1 MVWKPRIRLGAAWG
15 VVTLAAILLF
25 DTWCVQRLR
34 TAPIDLTLFFLSLA
48 LIVSVILIALILYC
62 LYGLLTLS
70 YTLDRNGLIIRWGA
84 LLQSIPMGN
93 IERVAPA
100 SELGASTRFWGLAW
114 PGYRI
119 GPGQLKG
126 VAPLRA
132 YATRPLAKQLL
143 VVTPS
148 TVYGISPKDPQAF
161 LADFSRRKNLGA
173 AREMEQGTR
182 RAKWTSL
189 PFLGDRQAQ
198 ALMLGGFLLNAG
210 LFGHVCQAY
219 PELPRLLSL
228 HFDAFGEV
236 DRVGARAELFS
247 LPLIGL
253 IVQVYDTLAGLLLHR
268 RQATAAY
275 LLFAAGLLVQVLL
288 WAAVVNIVR

>member
-1 MVWKPRIRLGAAWG
+1 MVWKPKIALGAAWG
-15 VVTLAAILLF
+15 IVTLAAILLF
-25 DTWCVQRLR
+25 DAWCVQRLR

-48 LIVSVILIALILYC
+48 LVVSAVLIVLILYC
-62 LYGLLTLS
+62 LYGLLSLS
-70 YTLDRNGLIIRWGA
+70 YTLDRNGLTIRWGA
-84 LLQSIPMGN
+84 LLHSIPMDS

-100 SELGASTRFWGLAW
+100 SELGASTRFWGIAW

-148 TVYGISPKDPQAF
+148 AVYGISPADPHAF
-161 LADFSRRKNLGA
+161 LADFTRRKNLGA
-173 AREMEQGTR
+173 AREMEPGTR
-182 RAKWTSL
+182 RARWTSL
-189 PFLGDRQAQ
+189 PFLGDRKAQ

-210 LFGHVCQAY
+210 LFGYVCQAY
-219 PELPRLLSL
+219 PALPRLLSL
-228 HFDAFGEV
+228 HFDALGEV

-253 IVQVYDTLAGLLLHR
+253 IAQVYDATAGLLLHR

-275 LLFAAGLLVQVLL
+275 LLAAAGLLVQLLL